1 MAMKAWLNKKI
12 VDPLLQIL
20 RKGAEPRQLA
30 FSAAL
35 GITLGIFPI
44 CGVTVLLCGMAIA
57 LLGSYCHS
65 PTVMLANFL
74 ATPIELS
81 LVVPFLRFGEVLS
94 GGPHF
99 PLTSDALKKVLTGQA
114 SSELLFSIARA
125 LLGWLVAAPIILAA
139 LYMIFLP
146 IFKVVVPK
154 FRSVPSSPRKQPHS
168 HSEVGLKKYDC
179 QWKNGRR
186 SLEMPLPQNV
196 YPKPKVV
203 PDESSSSW
211 EEHMDDEIVNYHIDY
226 RGVTTHPTPTPKHP
240 KP

>member
-1 MAMKAWLNKKI
+1 MAMKIWFNKRI

-57 LLGSYCHS
+57 LLGSHCHS
-65 PTVMLANFL
+65 PTVMLTNFL

-81 LVVPFLRFGEVLS
+81 LVVPFLRFGEILS

-99 PLTSDALKKVLTGQA
+99 PLTSDALKKVLSGQA

-125 LLGWLVAAPIILAA
+125 LLGWLVAAPIILAM

-154 FRSVPSSPRKQPHS
+154 FRSVPSSPRKQHHS
-168 HSEVGLKKYDC
+168 LPEVVL
-179 QWKNGRR
+179 
-186 SLEMPLPQNV
+186 
-196 YPKPKVV
+196 
-203 PDESSSSW
+203 DESIW
-211 EEHMDDEIVNYHIDY
+211 EENMDHDDDDQTINYHIDY
-226 RGVTTHPTPTPKHP
+226 HEVATHPTPTPKHP
-240 KP
+240 MP